1 MVYDSDLTINSIRII
16 SAEAIE
22 KAKSGHPGL
31 PLGAAPIGYALFQ
44 NHLNY
49 NPNNPNFFNRDRFIL
64 SAGHGS
70 MLLYSL
76 LHLYGFGVT
85 MDDIKSFRTLGSLTP
100 GHPEYRCTKGVE
112 TTTGPLGQGIANA
125 VGMALAETYLANKF
139 NRDGY
144 NLIDHYT
151 YALCGDGCMMEG
163 IEYEAAALAGTLKL
177 GKLIVLYDNN
187 DITIDG
193 NISATFKED
202 VGKRH
207 EAQGWHV
214 IRVTDGNDV
223 SAIDKAVKKAKKV
236 TDKPSLIII
245 KTHIGYGSP
254 LEGSEKCHGA
264 PLGADNL
271 QKTKKNLNWNYPE
284 FTIPDEVYEHTKKGI
299 SRAKRAESK
308 WKRLL
313 KEYKTAFPDLYKEFT
328 DWTEDN
334 LPDFLN
340 CKSLWQFEN
349 KPTATRTYSGKVLTE
364 LSKLVPNL
372 IGGSADLAQSNKS
385 YIDGRG
391 NFSAEDRSGANIYFG
406 IREHSMSAVC
416 NGIRLHGGLYPYCAT
431 FFIFS
436 DYMKNA
442 MRLSA
447 LMKLP
452 VIYILSHDSIGV
464 GEDGPTH
471 QPIEQLV
478 GLRSIPDMKVWRP
491 CNGTETAAAYVNALT
506 GTGPVS
512 IVTSRQNLAYVES
525 RKEDALKGGYV
536 LKDCESGTPEVIL
549 IATGSEVSLA
559 LDAQKELTELNVETR
574 VVSMPC
580 MEIFDAQ
587 NDEYK
592 EKVLPTDVRARIAI
606 EAGSSYS
613 WYKYVGLDG
622 DTVTIDTFG
631 TSAPYNVLFPHFGFT
646 VKNVVEKALACL
658 ATISYDITQC
668 DGECDG
674 CERFE
679 CDGCNEK

>member
-1 MVYDSDLTINSIRII
+1 
-16 SAEAIE
+16 
-22 KAKSGHPGL
+22 
-31 PLGAAPIGYALFQ
+31 
-44 NHLNY
+44 
-49 NPNNPNFFNRDRFIL
+49 
-64 SAGHGS
+64 
-70 MLLYSL
+70 
-76 LHLYGFGVT
+76 
-85 MDDIKSFRTLGSLTP
+85 
-100 GHPEYRCTKGVE
+100 
-112 TTTGPLGQGIANA
+112 
-125 VGMALAETYLANKF
+125 
-139 NRDGY
+139 
-144 NLIDHYT
+144 
-151 YALCGDGCMMEG
+151 
-163 IEYEAAALAGTLKL
+163 
-177 GKLIVLYDNN
+177 
-187 DITIDG
+187 
-193 NISATFKED
+193 
-202 VGKRH
+202 
-207 EAQGWHV
+207 
-214 IRVTDGNDV
+214 
-223 SAIDKAVKKAKKV
+223 
-236 TDKPSLIII
+236 
-245 KTHIGYGSP
+245 
-254 LEGSEKCHGA
+254 
-264 PLGADNL
+264 
-271 QKTKKNLNWNYPE
+271 
-284 FTIPDEVYEHTKKGI
+284 
-299 SRAKRAESK
+299 
-308 WKRLL
+308 
-313 KEYKTAFPDLYKEFT
+313 
-328 DWTEDN
+328 
-334 LPDFLN
+334 
-340 CKSLWQFEN
+340 
-349 KPTATRTYSGKVLTE
+349 
-364 LSKLVPNL
+364 
-372 IGGSADLAQSNKS
+372 
-385 YIDGRG
+385 
-391 NFSAEDRSGANIYFG
+391 
-406 IREHSMSAVC
+406 
-416 NGIRLHGGLYPYCAT
+416 
-431 FFIFS
+431 
-436 DYMKNA
+436 

-674 CERFE
+674 CKCFE